1 MGNLPSME
9 ACGCG
14 EEHIPWMLAKF
25 GLLGT
30 AGLFLGLLVA
40 MTLAG
45 WLMVAAVSLY
55 LRWRH
60 PPWSDEVGET
70 SGEGLRDRSGERFE
84 QSSQDSL
91 GGFTWTTDDR

>member
-1 MGNLPSME
+1 ME

-45 WLMVAAVSLY
+45 WLLVLAVSLY
-55 LRWRH
+55 RRWRY
-60 PPWSDEVGET
+60 PPGEVEFEET
-70 SGEGLRDRSGERFE
+70 
-84 QSSQDSL
+84 SQDSL

>member
-1 MGNLPSME
+1 ME

-45 WLMVAAVSLY
+45 WLLVLAVSLY
-55 LRWRH
+55 LRWRY
-60 PPWSDEVGET
+60 PPWTDETGKTPRQEFEET
-70 SGEGLRDRSGERFE
+70 SRP
-84 QSSQDSL
+84 SL
-91 GGFTWTTDDR
+91 GGFTWTTDEPQ

>member
-1 MGNLPSME
+1 
-9 ACGCG
+9 
-14 EEHIPWMLAKF
+14 MLAKF

-40 MTLAG
+40 MTLVG
-45 WLMVAAVSLY
+45 WLLVAAVSLY
-55 LRWRH
+55 LRWRY
-60 PPWSDEVGET
+60 PPWTDEVDET
-70 SGEGLRDRSGERFE
+70 SGPGLGERHGERFE

>member
-1 MGNLPSME
+1 ME

-25 GLLGT
+25 GLLGA

-40 MTLAG
+40 MILAG
-45 WLMVAAVSLY
+45 WLLVLAVSLY
-55 LRWRH
+55 RRWRY
-60 PPWSDEVGET
+60 PPLSEEVGET
-70 SGEGLRDRSGERFE
+70 SGEGLGERSGERFE

>member
-1 MGNLPSME
+1 ME

-40 MTLAG
+40 MILTG
-45 WLMVAAVSLY
+45 WLLVLAVSLY
-55 LRWRH
+55 QRWRH
-60 PPWSDEVGET
+60 PPVSVEFEET
-70 SGEGLRDRSGERFE
+70 
-84 QSSQDSL
+84 SQDSL
-91 GGFTWTTDDR
+91 GGFTWRTHEPE

>member
-1 MGNLPSME
+1 ME

-30 AGLFLGLLVA
+30 AGLFLGLLVT
-40 MTLAG
+40 MILAG
-45 WLMVAAVSLY
+45 WLLVLAVSMY
-55 LRWRH
+55 RRWRY
-60 PPWSDEVGET
+60 PPPVEEAGDTAGA
-70 SGEGLRDRSGERFE
+70 RSGDTFE
-84 QSSQDSL
+84 QTSQGSL